1 MTGPAPECRRQK
13 IERATVG
20 HRAPFSKCAVRS
32 LSVNDNVPEG
42 TLAYREYELQAPGG
56 TLASAAFTLS
66 DLSVDNVASEFAKR
80 IDAVAFGLI
89 SVMGWPGGPRMPIVW
104 VQLSTRVG
112 LCPMDFD
119 DVIPSDLQPVLARLI
134 AIFFCDIAVEAEELA
149 GLKLTP
155 VKPTN
160 KTVH

>member
-1 MTGPAPECRRQK
+1 
-13 IERATVG
+13 
-20 HRAPFSKCAVRS
+20 
-32 LSVNDNVPEG
+32 VNDNVPEG

-104 VQLSTRVG
+104 VQLRTRVG

-119 DVIPSDLQPVLARLI
+119 DLIPGDLRPVLARLI
-134 AIFFCDIAVEAEELA
+134 AIFFRDIAMEAEELA
-149 GLKLTP
+149 GLKLTA